1 MENASKALLIAGGM
15 LIALLI
21 IGALVLMFNQ
31 IGDYE
36 KGQQG
41 IEKTSEIAE
50 FNKDFVRYTDGNI
63 KGVDIISLANK
74 VINFNSKDGISN
86 SIDHNYKITL
96 KINVK
101 NFNESS
107 KLFDSDSDEIQD
119 SNNNFMTTIKAFSKL
134 ENDYTLSKM
143 NELASNYDN
152 IANGT
157 KTIEGILG
165 SKYDGT
171 LTKSDIKKYSDYSE
185 FKTSTFK
192 CSDKIEYYDNGQ
204 IKTLSFEF
212 VKR

>member
-101 NFNESS
+101 NFNE
-107 KLFDSDSDEIQD
+107 
-119 SNNNFMTTIKAFSKL
+119 
-134 ENDYTLSKM
+134 
-143 NELASNYDN
+143 
-152 IANGT
+152 
-157 KTIEGILG
+157 
-165 SKYDGT
+165 
-171 LTKSDIKKYSDYSE
+171 
-185 FKTSTFK
+185 
-192 CSDKIEYYDNGQ
+192 
-204 IKTLSFEF
+204 
-212 VKR
+212 

>member
-50 FNKDFVRYTDGNI
+50 FNIDFIRYTEGNI

-74 VINFNSKDGISN
+74 VINFNSKNGILN
-86 SIDHNYKITL
+86 SIDYSKKITL
-96 KINVK
+96 NIDVND
-101 NFNESS
+101 FS
-107 KLFDSDSDEIQD
+107 KLFGSNSYEIKNYD
-119 SNNNFMTTIKAFSKL
+119 NDFMKTIKKFSSL
-134 ENDYTLSKM
+134 ENTYTLSKM
-143 NELASNYDN
+143 DELSSNYDS
-152 IANGT
+152 IVNGN
-157 KTIEGILG
+157 KTIGDILG
-165 SKYDGT
+165 KKYDGK
-171 LTKSDIKKYSDYSE
+171 LAVKDIEDYREYSE
-185 FKTSTFK
+185 FKASTFK
-192 CSDKIEYYDNGQ
+192 CKEEPKYHDDGQ
-204 IKTLSFEF
+204 VKELSFKF